1 VTTQQ
6 KAVPFV
12 ALFVMALGLIWSLLP
27 FKFADVVNCEAPF
40 FGAKNKNEAP
50 PTSFIDA
57 KEDCHAKGK
66 SRLSVTAV
74 TVFVAA
80 LASAA
85 IVSMKPI
92 SSACA
97 KGDHDDCRE
106 YWLAGVLGEGSGLS
120 CQCECHAGVW

>member
-1 VTTQQ
+1 MTTQQ

-12 ALFVMALGLIWSLLP
+12 ALIVMALGLIWSLLP
-27 FKFADVVNCEAPF
+27 FNFADVVHCEAPL

-57 KEDCHAKGK
+57 KEDCAAKGK

-74 TVFVAA
+74 TMFVSVLAA
-80 LASAA
+80 AA

-97 KGDHDDCRE
+97 NGDHDKCRE
-106 YWLAGVLGEGSGLS
+106 YWLAGVVGEGSGLS

>member
-1 VTTQQ
+1 MTTQQ

-12 ALFVMALGLIWSLLP
+12 ALFVMALGLVWSLLP
-27 FKFADVVNCEAPF
+27 FKFANVVDCEAPL

-57 KEDCHAKGK
+57 KEDCAAKGK
-66 SRLSVTAV
+66 SRMSVVAV
-74 TVFVAA
+74 AAFVAA

-85 IVSMKPI
+85 VVGLKPI
-92 SSACA
+92 SSSCA
-97 KGDHDDCRE
+97 AGNHDSCRE

-120 CQCECHAGVW
+120 CQCECHTGVW